1 MRNCAIF
8 QLVLTGEDEDNLLR
22 TPELIPKGILDI
34 ALTLSSKSSLA
45 EATATSAEKLLEL
58 KHLSLLR
65 GQTNLPPIPINNI
78 IERLPLA
85 KAARM
90 GARSKAIPSLLNV
103 ASETRNGAL
112 SSMVPSS
119 PTDNT
124 SSKDTILLAN
134 NRRIG
139 SVLLGDAS
147 RTKVIFKQLVSSTTV
162 FYELILP

>member
-1 MRNCAIF
+1 M
-8 QLVLTGEDEDNLLR
+8 LR
-22 TPELIPKGILDI
+22 C
-34 ALTLSSKSSLA
+34 
-45 EATATSAEKLLEL
+45 
-58 KHLSLLR
+58 
-65 GQTNLPPIPINNI
+65 QTNLPPIPINNI

-85 KAARM
+85 KAARR
-90 GARSKAIPSLLNV
+90 GTRSRVMPSLLNV

-139 SVLLGDAS
+139 SVQFSDAS
-147 RTKVIFKQLVSSTTV
+147 RTKVIFIRFVKSTTV